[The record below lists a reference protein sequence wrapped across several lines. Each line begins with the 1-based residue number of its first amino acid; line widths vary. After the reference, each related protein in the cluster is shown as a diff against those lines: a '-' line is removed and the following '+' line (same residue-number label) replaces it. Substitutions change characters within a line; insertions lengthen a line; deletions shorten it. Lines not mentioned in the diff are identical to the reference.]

1 MTAAPSPGRHSSA
14 KAIGW
19 SVAFVVLTLLLA
31 SILGLGVATLLTG
44 SVAKAADWLQ
54 QVAPAP
60 MLLQAAVTILAS
72 LLFTWLI
79 GMRVLHLTPA
89 DLRWTVP
96 PAGTG
101 FGAGLLGGCLV
112 AGAALLL
119 AVAAGHARWVPDA
132 GTAPEYAGSVLKTF
146 LVLAP
151 SALAEELVFRGVPLV
166 LLAAA
171 VGRGTAL
178 VAVAVAFA
186 LAHLTNPNVTA
197 LGLGNIAL
205 AGILLGL
212 AFYAPGGIWTAAGV
226 HLGWN
231 ALLACLDTPVSG
243 VPFRIPLL
251 DYRPG
256 GPIWLTGG
264 GFGPEGGLAATI
276 AMTLGIVVARRW
288 AGKDVT

>member
-1 MTAAPSPGRHSSA
+1 LTASPSRGGLSLP

-31 SILGLGVATLLTG
+31 SIVGLGLATLLQG
-44 SVAKAADWLQ
+44 SVGQGVEWLQ
-54 QVAPAP
+54 QVSPGP
-60 MLLQAAVTILAS
+60 MLLQAGTTILAS
-72 LLFTWLI
+72 LFFTWLL
-79 GMRVLHLTPA
+79 GMRLLRLSPA

-96 PAGTG
+96 PGGAG
-101 FGAGLLGGCLV
+101 FGAGLLGGCVV

-119 AVAAGHARWVPDA
+119 AVIVGDARWVPDA
-132 GTAPEYAGSVLKTF
+132 GTPPQYAGSALKTI

-151 SALAEELVFRGVPLV
+151 SALGEELVFRGVPLV
-166 LLAAA
+166 LLAA
-171 VGRGTAL
+171 VIGRGTAV
-178 VAVAVAFA
+178 VAVAIAFA
-186 LAHLTNPNVTA
+186 LAHLSNPNVTA

-205 AGILLGL
+205 AGVLLGL

-256 GPIWLTGG
+256 GPVWLTGG
-264 GFGPEGGLAATI
+264 GFGPEGGLAATL

-288 AGKDVT
+288 AGKDRP

>member
-1 MTAAPSPGRHSSA
+1 
-14 KAIGW
+14 
-19 SVAFVVLTLLLA
+19 
-31 SILGLGVATLLTG
+31 
-44 SVAKAADWLQ
+44 
-54 QVAPAP
+54 
-60 MLLQAAVTILAS
+60 
-72 LLFTWLI
+72 
-79 GMRVLHLTPA
+79 
-89 DLRWTVP
+89 
-96 PAGTG
+96 
-101 FGAGLLGGCLV
+101 LV